1 MRYPPRTAMKRSA
14 RSIALC
20 LVLQAHASWGQ
31 QTGGRFGGS
40 NWGAPPGTA
49 APSAPTKIFPP
60 AAPMPMPAA
69 PMPMPM
75 PGMPAPMP
83 VPGVPAPMPGMP
95 APVAVPPPAV
105 PAPPPP
111 APRVTVLDYRRP
123 SPRELP
129 LSRSPRTRTIDDA
142 EYRVTH
148 PSRDYN
154 TRYGPSRTAA
164 GLAAGAAFFGVGAA
178 LTFWL
183 TRDGAGARPMSSARP
198 PMPSRAP
205 GPMHHP
211 GVEVR
216 RVSIAFDWTARAS
229 IQHALATVSAAVDTS
244 TPHGLHAAAMAARDA
259 LANAHRAARYGVF
272 QSYALDPARGQQV
285 FGQVADSLRARYTV
299 ETVNHARRVA
309 GPKSAARAE
318 EGPGLVVVTL
328 LVAAKGPLPPL
339 PPAMSLP
346 ALMAALE
353 GLVPP
358 RADQLAAL
366 EVVWSPADEG
376 DPMSSAELEVLYPE
390 LLRLDEGAGL
400 GRRACGSCRAVYA
413 GELGRCP
420 ACGGV

>member
-1 MRYPPRTAMKRSA
+1 MKRSA

-40 NWGAPPGTA
+40 NWAAPPA
-49 APSAPTKIFPP
+49 AASPPAPSPPAPTTIFPP
-60 AAPMPMPAA
+60 SA
-69 PMPMPM
+69 PMPM

-83 VPGVPAPMPGMP
+83 GMP
-95 APVAVPPPAV
+95 APPTPVAA

-111 APRVTVLDYRRP
+111 PPAPPVTVLDYRRP
-123 SPRELP
+123 SPRDFP
-129 LSRSPRTRTIDDA
+129 VARVSRIRPVDDA
-142 EYRVTH
+142 EYQVAH

-154 TRYGPSRTAA
+154 TRYGPARTAA

-183 TRDGAGARPMSSARP
+183 TRDGAGARPMPSVRP

-229 IQHALATVSAAVDTS
+229 IQHALATVSAAVDPG

-285 FGQVADSLRARYTV
+285 FGQIADSLRGRYTV
-299 ETVNHARRVA
+299 ETVNNARRVA
-309 GPKSAARAE
+309 GPKSVARAE

-328 LVAAKGPLPPL
+328 LVATKGPLPPL

-353 GLVPP
+353 GLIPP
-358 RADQLAAL
+358 RAEQLAAL